1 MAKLTEEQ
9 KQLVA
14 QYGHM
19 FHNTGGNDIVELMER
34 EGVTY
39 FANPVVAELQGS
51 CWSQTQLL
59 QRLRAQ
65 GLLTADVSHENYESR
80 QSADIFGGSE
90 RDDSKAAC

>member
-1 MAKLTEEQ
+1 MPKLTDEQ

-14 QYGHM
+14 KYGHL

-51 CWSQTQLL
+51 CWSQMLLL
-59 QRLRAQ
+59 QRLSDQ
-65 GLLTADVSHENYESR
+65 GLLKE
-80 QSADIFGGSE
+80 GW
-90 RDDSKAAC
+90 K